1 MLEGTLSTEADRA
14 GHTGI
19 AISRTSRRATPK
31 ATRREASAW
40 LSAISL
46 AGLGR
51 PRAGDPDTE
60 AEATAVARAW
70 LEVIDAGRPAVGWT
84 AAAPMLRDTIGAEE
98 WTLAVRSVRAPLG
111 PRRSRSLL
119 GRATGAA
126 FPGVPPGPS
135 TVIRFQSDFEG
146 RSGVIETVTTCLG
159 DDGRWRV
166 AAYFMR

>member
-19 AISRTSRRATPK
+19 ARSRTRRRAVPK
-31 ATRREASAW
+31 ATRREVAAW

-51 PRAGDPDTE
+51 PRAADPDAE
-60 AEATAVARAW
+60 AEATAEARAW
-70 LEVIDAGRPAVGWT
+70 LEVIDSGHPAVSWT
-84 AAAPMLRDTIGAEE
+84 AAAPTLRDTIGAEE

-119 GRATGAA
+119 GRATVEA
-126 FPGVPPGPS
+126 FPGMPPGPYA
-135 TVIRFQSDFEG
+135 VIHFQSDFEE
-146 RSGVIETVTTCLG
+146 RPGVVETVTTCLG